1 MSQITATDL
10 TREDLTMFSCVSFLK
25 KTLSGIGEHSQRK
38 SSIIPTS
45 KFGPTPDFES
55 PPIIY

>member
-38 SSIIPTS
+38 SSIIQLCVHEYS
-45 KFGPTPDFES
+45 DQRA
-55 PPIIY
+55 I

>member
-38 SSIIPTS
+38 SSIIPLS
-45 KFGPTPDFES
+45 AHEYSDQCA
-55 PPIIY
+55 I